1 MKEEMEQLVAAGK
14 IQARHVGALTA
25 LLEAGFCQ
33 HKSWGFGKVKA
44 LDGIAG
50 RLLIDFQ
57 TKAGHGMDLAFAAE
71 TLKAISKDHI
81 LARKANDLKGLQQMA
96 ALHHLDVVK
105 LVLDSNGGRATVSNI
120 QETLK
125 DVIPSDWKKWWEVA
139 RAEMKKDGHFQ
150 IPAKKTDPI
159 IYQSEQTE
167 LGDRLL
173 SEFRAAKGLK
183 ARVAVVSE
191 IIKSFEDFSKREAI
205 PEIIQQLNADI
216 TSHAATR
223 ESEALEGI
231 FVRDEL
237 RQLASLGTVEG
248 ELTSRDIWTRTAK
261 VKGIFEELPAAKH
274 RRALESF
281 RDAMPDWAAQIVM
294 MLNEQLQAKLVGE
307 CARLLLTEKRG
318 QLLKDTVARLI
329 SQHSASSELL
339 LWLGK
344 ERTDYFA
351 DILGPE
357 VFRAML
363 TAIERDQFLEKKSN
377 RLRDYVLE
385 DLELLPE
392 LIESADIEV
401 VRDLTRSLQLSPSF
415 DDMDKRSLLAR
426 IVKAYPAI
434 QDMITGTSD
443 HHGREDKTL
452 QTSWKSIERRKAEYD
467 ELCNIKIPA
476 NIKDIA
482 LARSYG
488 DLREN
493 AEYKFA
499 KEQQKILNRRK
510 HELELQQARA
520 RGTDFANI
528 STETVNAG
536 VSVTF
541 TDLATNQS
549 ETLHIL
555 GAWDGNDERNVISYL
570 SPVGQALLGKAVGA
584 EVSIG
589 EGSHQRRI
597 RIDAIAA
604 ADVATLTA

>member
-14 IQARHVGALTA
+14 IQARHVGALSA

-71 TLKAISKDHI
+71 TLKAINKDHI
-81 LARKANDLKGLQQMA
+81 LARKATDLKGLQQMA

-105 LVLDSNGGRATVSNI
+105 LVLDSNGGRATISTI

-173 SEFRAAKGLK
+173 GEFRAAKGLK

-205 PEIIQQLNADI
+205 PEIIQQLNSDI

-237 RQLASLGTVEG
+237 RQLASLGSVEG

-281 RDAMPDWAAQIVM
+281 RDAMPDWAAQIVL

-443 HHGREDKTL
+443 HGREDKTL

-520 RGTDFANI
+520 RGTDFANVGTD
-528 STETVNAG
+528 SVNPG
-536 VSVTF
+536 TSVSF
-541 TDLATNQS
+541 TDLANGQA

-570 SPVGQALLGKAVGA
+570 SPVGQALLGKAVGT
-584 EVSIG
+584 EVTIG
-589 EGSHQRRI
+589 EGTHQRRI
-597 RIDAIAA
+597 RIESIAA
-604 ADVATLTA
+604 ADVAALTA

>member
-14 IQARHVGALTA
+14 IQARHVGALSA

-81 LARKANDLKGLQQMA
+81 LARKATDLKGLQQMA

-105 LVLDSNGGRATVSNI
+105 LVLDSNGGRATISTI

-173 SEFRAAKGLK
+173 GEFRVAKGLK
-183 ARVAVVSE
+183 ARVAVASE
-191 IIKSFEDFSKREAI
+191 IIKNFEDFSKREAI

-231 FVRDEL
+231 FVRNEL
-237 RQLASLGTVEG
+237 RQLASLGSVEG
-248 ELTSRDIWTRTAK
+248 ELASREIWARTAK

-281 RDAMPDWAAQIVM
+281 RDAMPDWAAQIVL

-443 HHGREDKTL
+443 HGREDKTI

-520 RGTDFANI
+520 RGTDFANVG
-528 STETVNAG
+528 THAVNPG
-536 VSVTF
+536 TSVKF
-541 TDLATNQS
+541 TDLATDHA

-570 SPVGQALLGKAVGA
+570 SPVGQALIGKTMGA
-584 EVSIG
+584 EVTIG
-589 EGSHQRRI
+589 EGAHQRRI
-597 RIDAIAA
+597 RVESIAT
-604 ADVATLTA
+604 ADVASLTA

>member
-81 LARKANDLKGLQQMA
+81 LARKATDLKGLQQMA

-120 QETLK
+120 QDTLK

-173 SEFRAAKGLK
+173 GEFRSAKGLK

-237 RQLASLGTVEG
+237 RQLASLGAVEG

-261 VKGIFEELPAAKH
+261 VKGLFEDLPATKH

-281 RDAMPDWAAQIVM
+281 RDAMPDWAAQIVL

-443 HHGREDKTL
+443 HGREDKTI

-520 RGTDFANI
+520 RGTDFANV

-541 TDLATNQS
+541 TDLATNQP

-604 ADVATLTA
+604 ADMAALTA

>member
-14 IQARHVGALTA
+14 IQSRHVGALTA

-50 RLLIDFQ
+50 RLVIDFQ
-57 TKAGHGMDLAFAAE
+57 TKAGHGMDLAFSAE
-71 TLKAISKDHI
+71 TLKAISKEHI
-81 LARKANDLKGLQQMA
+81 LARKAADLKGLQQMA

-105 LVLDSNGGRATVSNI
+105 LVLDSFGGRATITQI
-120 QETLK
+120 QDSLK
-125 DVIPSDWKKWWEVA
+125 DVVTSDWKKWWEVA
-139 RAEMKKDGHFQ
+139 RAEMKKDGHFM
-150 IPAKKTDPI
+150 IPPKKTDPI

-173 SEFRAAKGLK
+173 NEFRAAKGLK
-183 ARVAVVSE
+183 ARVVVVNE
-191 IIKSFEDFSKREAI
+191 ILKSFDDFKNREAI
-205 PEIIQQLNADI
+205 PEILQLLNAEV
-216 TSHAATR
+216 TSHAQTR

-231 FVRDEL
+231 FARDDL
-237 RQLASLGTVEG
+237 RVAAGLGPIEG
-248 ELTSRDIWTRTAK
+248 EIGAPDIW
-261 VKGIFEELPAAKH
+261 VKANRVRSLFEELPAAKH

-281 RDAMPDWAAQIVM
+281 KDAIPDWSPLIVNI
-294 MLNEQLQAKLVGE
+294 LNERIPAKLVGE
-307 CARLLLTEKRG
+307 CARLLLTEDRG
-318 QLLKDTVARLI
+318 QLLKETITRLI

-344 ERTDYFA
+344 ERADYFA

-363 TAIERDQFLEKKSN
+363 TAIERDQFQEKKSN
-377 RLRDYVLE
+377 RLRDYVMQ

-392 LIESADIEV
+392 LIKSADLEV

-434 QDMITGTSD
+434 QDMISGD
-443 HHGREDKTL
+443 HVREDKTI

-467 ELCNIKIPA
+467 DLCNNKIPA

-520 RGTDFANI
+520 RGTDFANV
-528 STETVNAG
+528 STDAVNPG
-536 VSVTF
+536 TTVTF
-541 TDLATNQS
+541 TDVATGQQ

-555 GAWDGNDERNVISYL
+555 GAWDGNDERSVISYL
-570 SPVGQALLGKAVGA
+570 SPVGQALQGKSAGA
-584 EVSIG
+584 EVGMG
-589 EGSHQRRI
+589 EGAHKRRV

-604 ADVATLTA
+604 ADIAKLTA

>member
-14 IQARHVGALTA
+14 IQARHVGALSA

-81 LARKANDLKGLQQMA
+81 LARKATDLKGLQQMA

-105 LVLDSNGGRATVSNI
+105 LVLDSNGGRATISTI

-173 SEFRAAKGLK
+173 GEFRAAKGLK
-183 ARVAVVSE
+183 ARVAVVGE

-205 PEIIQQLNADI
+205 PEIIQQLNAEI
-216 TSHAATR
+216 ASHAATR

-237 RQLASLGTVEG
+237 RQLSSSGSVEG

-281 RDAMPDWAAQIVM
+281 RDAMPDWAAQIVL

-443 HHGREDKTL
+443 HGREDKTI

-467 ELCNIKIPA
+467 ELCNTKIPA

-520 RGTDFANI
+520 RGTDFANVG
-528 STETVNAG
+528 TDTVNPG
-536 VSVTF
+536 TSVSF
-541 TDLATNQS
+541 IDLATGQS
-549 ETLHIL
+549 EILHIL

-570 SPVGQALLGKAVGA
+570 SPVGQALLGKAPGA
-584 EVSIG
+584 EVTIG
-589 EGSHQRRI
+589 EGAHQRRI
-597 RIDAIAA
+597 RVESITT
-604 ADVATLTA
+604 ADVASLTA

>member
-81 LARKANDLKGLQQMA
+81 LARKATDLKGLQQMA

-120 QETLK
+120 QDTLK

-173 SEFRAAKGLK
+173 GEFRAAKGLK

-237 RQLASLGTVEG
+237 RQLASLGAVEG

-261 VKGIFEELPAAKH
+261 VKGLFEDLPATKH

-281 RDAMPDWAAQIVM
+281 RDAMPDWAAQIVL

-443 HHGREDKTL
+443 HGREDKTI

-520 RGTDFANI
+520 RGTDFANV

-604 ADVATLTA
+604 ADMAALTA

>member
-33 HKSWGFGKVKA
+33 HKSWGFGKVKT

-81 LARKANDLKGLQQMA
+81 LARKATDLKGLQQMA

-105 LVLDSNGGRATVSNI
+105 LVLDSNGGRATVTNI

-173 SEFRAAKGLK
+173 GEFRAAKGLK

-237 RQLASLGTVEG
+237 RQLASLGSVEG

-281 RDAMPDWAAQIVM
+281 RDAMPDWAAQIVL

-318 QLLKDTVARLI
+318 QLLKDTVQRLV

-443 HHGREDKTL
+443 HGREDKTI

-520 RGTDFANI
+520 RGTDFANV
-528 STETVNAG
+528 STDTVNAG
-536 VSVTF
+536 TSVSF
-541 TDLATNQS
+541 TDLGTNQS

-570 SPVGQALLGKAVGA
+570 SPVGQALLGKSAGA

-589 EGSHQRRI
+589 EGTHQRRI

-604 ADVATLTA
+604 ADVASLTA

>member
-14 IQARHVGALTA
+14 IQARHVGALSA

-57 TKAGHGMDLAFAAE
+57 IKAGHGMDLAFATE

-81 LARKANDLKGLQQMA
+81 LARKATDLKGLQQMA

-105 LVLDSNGGRATVSNI
+105 LVLDSNGGRATISTI

-150 IPAKKTDPI
+150 IPSKKTDPI
-159 IYQSEQTE
+159 IYQAEQIE

-173 SEFRAAKGLK
+173 AEFRAAKGLK

-191 IIKSFEDFSKREAI
+191 IVNSFEDFSKREAI
-205 PEIIQQLNADI
+205 SEIIHQLNADI

-237 RQLASLGTVEG
+237 RQLASLGSVEG
-248 ELTSRDIWTRTAK
+248 ELTSRDIWTRTAR

-281 RDAMPDWAAQIVM
+281 RDAMPDWAAQIVL

-318 QLLKDTVARLI
+318 QLLKDTLARLI

-392 LIESADIEV
+392 LIESADIEM

-443 HHGREDKTL
+443 HGREDKTI

-520 RGTDFANI
+520 RGTDFANA
-528 STETVNAG
+528 STDSVNPG
-536 VSVTF
+536 TSVSF
-541 TDLATNQS
+541 TDLATSQI

-555 GAWDGNDERNVISYL
+555 GAWDGKDERNVISYL

-584 EVSIG
+584 EATIG

-597 RIDAIAA
+597 RLESIAV
-604 ADVATLTA
+604 ADVTALTA

>member
-14 IQARHVGALTA
+14 IQARHVGALSA

-81 LARKANDLKGLQQMA
+81 LARKATDLKGLQQMA

-105 LVLDSNGGRATVSNI
+105 LVLDSNGGRATISTI

-173 SEFRAAKGLK
+173 GEFRAAKGLK

-205 PEIIQQLNADI
+205 PEIIQQLNSDI

-237 RQLASLGTVEG
+237 RQLASLGSVEG

-281 RDAMPDWAAQIVM
+281 RDAMPDWAAQIVL

-434 QDMITGTSD
+434 QDMITGASD
-443 HHGREDKTL
+443 HGREDKTI

-520 RGTDFANI
+520 RGTDFANV
-528 STETVNAG
+528 STDTVNPG
-536 VSVTF
+536 TSVSF
-541 TDLATNQS
+541 NDLATGQT

-570 SPVGQALLGKAVGA
+570 SPVGQALLGKAVGT
-584 EVSIG
+584 EVTIG
-589 EGSHQRRI
+589 EGTHQRRI
-597 RIDAIAA
+597 RIESIAG
-604 ADVATLTA
+604 ADVASLTA